1 MSSLIRIVRTTTGR
15 KLINLS
21 KVSIIEVKDN
31 YIEYTFDSPIHGI
44 TTQFT
49 ISDTPET
56 AKKEFNEIIKV
67 MSAFYKKP

>member
-1 MSSLIRIVRTTTGR
+1 MSSLIRIIRTTTGR

-21 KVSIIEVKDN
+21 KVSLIEVKDN
-31 YIEYTFDSPIHGI
+31 YIEYTFDSTIYGI
-44 TTQFT
+44 TTQIT